1 MSCTCI
7 LMYETF
13 VYFYG
18 EEAVGKKAVQQVN
31 IEVHVPS
38 PGTTSGTCTLGLRT
52 TFLLSP
58 E

>member
-18 EEAVGKKAVQQVN
+18 EEAVGKKEQYN
-31 IEVHVPS
+31 
-38 PGTTSGTCTLGLRT
+38 R
-52 TFLLSP
+52 
-58 E
+58 